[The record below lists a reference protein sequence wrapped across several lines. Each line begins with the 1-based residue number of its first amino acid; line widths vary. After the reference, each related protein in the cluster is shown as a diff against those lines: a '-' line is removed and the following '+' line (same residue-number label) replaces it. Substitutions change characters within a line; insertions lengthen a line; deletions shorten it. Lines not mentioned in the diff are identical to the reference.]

1 MDEKTQTYAVLRP
14 VNHDLTDYLPGEMLE
29 LDERTAAPLLDVE
42 AITAIAEGAD
52 AQEDVLDRAI
62 AALDPDDP
70 EHYTQGGIPQVAAL
84 GRQAGFEVTAAM
96 RDVAWVRYQQ
106 ARHAAGE

>member
-1 MDEKTQTYAVLRP
+1 MDENTQTYAVLRP
-14 VNHDLTDYLPGEMLE
+14 VNHDLTDYLPGETLE
-29 LDERTAAPLLDVE
+29 LDERTAAPLLDIE
-42 AITAIAEGAD
+42 AITVIARDAD

-70 EHYTQGGIPQVAAL
+70 EHWTQGGLPQVAAL
-84 GRQAGFEVTAAM
+84 GREAGFEVTAAM

-106 ARHAAGE
+106 ARQTDGG